1 MANLNQFGVEEYIV
15 YNIDEKI
22 IFEDSDV
29 NKFIN
34 FVRKIAV
41 ENEDEDMSITCL
53 SEAKDYVREYC
64 DNLTLVNLDT
74 EFLSLDLVFDCP
86 VDRTKYDLGGVYIE
100 REGRKYVLDIVGSTQ
115 SEDGCTISCKLALD
129 FETFPISEEFPYN
142 LPDEYLTNNSSLI
155 IVAYIGCEF
164 DEAPESVTLF
174 VKRGGCTIA
183 LDASY
188 E

>member
-1 MANLNQFGVEEYIV
+1 MENLEIEYVV

-22 IFEDSDV
+22 IFQDSDV

-34 FVRKIAV
+34 FVRRISI
-41 ENEDEDMSITCL
+41 ENGDEDMSITCL
-53 SEAKDYVREYC
+53 SEAKDYLREYC

-74 EFLSLDLVFDCP
+74 EFLSLELEFDCP

-100 REGRKYVLDIVGSTQ
+100 REGRKYALDIVGSTQ
-115 SEDGCTISCKLALD
+115 SEDGYTISCKLALD
-129 FETFPISEEFPYN
+129 FETFPIGDDYPYN
-142 LPDEYLTNNSSLI
+142 LPDEFLTKNSSLI
-155 IVAYIGCEF
+155 ITAYIGCDF
-164 DEAPESVTLF
+164 DEAPESVTLY